1 MDIPNFYLEPAN
13 YQSDFEDLHYVRNL
27 VFVVEQ
33 QIPVALEFDELDQQS
48 YLFMARDMERQP
60 IGTARLSPEGKLGR
74 MAVLPEWRGQGVGQ
88 SLLRAVI
95 EKARN
100 LNLPKIT
107 AHAQLNA
114 LGFYEKAGFIKVG
127 EVFSEVGIPHQVV
140 QIPLQPIEKSERP
153 ARKPRP
159 ETVEAV
165 RLETMDATL
174 AATLQLINTAR
185 RRLYIFS
192 RDLELPLY
200 ANKEIVEALKQFA
213 LRCHDGGVQIIIQ
226 EPINLQTQLHPV
238 IELAQK
244 LSSYF
249 LIRTPLENEDLQYL
263 SAYVAND
270 SDGYLFRLVGN
281 RYEGV
286 WSPNLPSRNRQLR
299 EEFERVWERS
309 RPCTEFRTLNL

>member
-13 YQSDFEDLHYVRNL
+13 YQSDFDDLHYVRNL
-27 VFVVEQ
+27 VFVDEQ
-33 QIPVALEFDELDQQS
+33 QIPVELEFDALDQQCH
-48 YLFMARDMERQP
+48 LFMARDMQSRP

-74 MAVLPEWRGQGVGQ
+74 MAVLAEWRGQGVGQ

-107 AHAQLNA
+107 AHAQLGA
-114 LGFYEKAGFIKVG
+114 LGFYEKSGFIKMG
-127 EVFSEVGIPHQVV
+127 EVFSEVSIPHQAVEMR
-140 QIPLQPIEKSERP
+140 LQPMEKPERP
-153 ARKPRP
+153 APKPRP
-159 ETVEAV
+159 VTVEAV
-165 RLETMDATL
+165 RLESMEATL

-185 RRLYIFS
+185 RRLYLYS

-200 ANKEIVEALKQFA
+200 GNKEIIEALKQFA
-213 LRCHDGGVQIIIQ
+213 LHSHDGGVQLIIQ
-226 EPINLQTQLHPV
+226 EPVNLQTQLHPV

-249 LIRTPLENEDLQYL
+249 LIRTPVENEDLQYL

-270 SDGYLFRLVGN
+270 SDGYLFRLIGD

-309 RPCTEFRTLNL
+309 RPCTEFRALNL

>member
-1 MDIPNFYLEPAN
+1 MDIPNFYIEPAN
-13 YQSDFEDLHYVRNL
+13 YPSDFDDLHYVRNL

-33 QIPVALEFDELDQQS
+33 QIPVELEFDELDQQCH
-48 YLFMARDMERQP
+48 LFIARDSECRP

-100 LNLPKIT
+100 LNLPKVT
-107 AHAQLNA
+107 AHAQLSA
-114 LGFYEKAGFIKVG
+114 LGFYEKSGFIKVG
-127 EVFSEVGIPHQVV
+127 DVFSEVGIPHQAV
-140 QIPLQPIEKSERP
+140 QIRLQAIEKSVPP
-153 ARKPRP
+153 APKLRP
-159 ETVEAV
+159 EIVELV
-165 RLETMDATL
+165 RLESMEATL

-185 RRLYIFS
+185 RRLYIYS

-200 ANKEIVEALKQFA
+200 GNKEIIEALKQFA
-213 LRCHDGGVQIIIQ
+213 LHCHDGGVQIIIQ
-226 EPINLQTQLHPV
+226 EPINLQTQLHPL

-249 LIRTPLENEDLQYL
+249 LIRTPLENEDIQYL

-270 SDGYLFRLVGN
+270 SDGYLFRLLGSS
-281 RYEGV
+281 YEGV

-309 RPCTEFRTLNL
+309 RPCTEFRALNL

>member
-33 QIPVALEFDELDQQS
+33 QIPVELEFDALDQQS
-48 YLFMARDMERQP
+48 YLFIARDMQRLP

-74 MAVLPEWRGQGVGQ
+74 MAVLAEWRGQGVGQ

-95 EKARN
+95 EKARH
-100 LNLPKIT
+100 LNLPKVT
-107 AHAQLNA
+107 AHAQLSA
-114 LGFYEKAGFIKVG
+114 LGFYEKSGFIKVG
-127 EVFSEVGIPHQVV
+127 DVFSEVGIPHQAV
-140 QIPLQPIEKSERP
+140 QIPLQAIEKSQRP

-159 ETVEAV
+159 KTIEAV
-165 RLETMDATL
+165 RLESMEATL
-174 AATLQLINTAR
+174 AATLHLINTAQ
-185 RRLYIFS
+185 RRLYLYS

-200 ANKEIVEALKQFA
+200 GNKEIIEALKQFA
-213 LRCHDGGVQIIIQ
+213 LHSHNGGVQIIIQ
-226 EPINLQTQLHPV
+226 EPLNLQTQLHPV

-286 WSPNLPSRNRQLR
+286 WSPNLPARNRQLR

-309 RPCTEFRTLNL
+309 RPCTEFRALNL